1 MGNRAKISLP
11 LLLMLFS
18 CGHSHWDWGALVP
31 APLLGPVAMVLVA
44 LDPGVVVQGLV
55 ALVAGGLVV
64 VLGLLVQSLGLF

>member
-44 LDPGVVVQGLV
+44 LDPGVVV
-55 ALVAGGLVV
+55 
-64 VLGLLVQSLGLF
+64 LGLLVQSLGLF

>member
-1 MGNRAKISLP
+1 
-11 LLLMLFS
+11 
-18 CGHSHWDWGALVP
+18 
-31 APLLGPVAMVLVA
+31 MVLVA